1 MEGSVD
7 NVNLAAAKCLCFLIL
22 CAIMVSWYDNLVR
35 YILSIKTRR
44 QSVSLGRGVERQ
56 RKLLRCWWGVLVL
69 SCVDVQLCS
78 DGRSVVMYKLLL

>member
-56 RKLLRCWWGVLVL
+56 WMLLRCWWVFWYCHVLTYNYVPMEE
-69 SCVDVQLCS
+69 V
-78 DGRSVVMYKLLL
+78 